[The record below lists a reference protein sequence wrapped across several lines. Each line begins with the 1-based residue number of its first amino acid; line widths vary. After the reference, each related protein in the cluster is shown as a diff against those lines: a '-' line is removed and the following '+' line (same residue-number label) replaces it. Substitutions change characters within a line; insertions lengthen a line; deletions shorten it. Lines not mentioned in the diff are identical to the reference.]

1 MRRKASPKRI
11 RAKQKRLSPHDR
23 RKEFVAKATEFFSE
37 EGFGG
42 GTRDLARRLGVTQP
56 LLYRYF
62 PSKDDLIKEVYRT
75 VYLEPF
81 DPGWEKLLTDR
92 SRPIR
97 DRLLEFYG
105 AYTDVIFT
113 RKWLRIYLYAGL
125 KGLDINRWYVG
136 VVRDKILSRIIREC
150 RHEAGLPVQSKPTA
164 SELEMAWVFH
174 SGIFYYGVRK
184 YIYESPVLEDKEQ
197 MIGDTLD
204 VFLAGFERVF
214 TVPALPRRAP
224 IKAVGYRVQIIS
236 MPPPLSTD
244 RWIASPCAASGSDYD
259 FDISVRYQS
268 PISLAVIRAT
278 LSWPMT

>member
-1 MRRKASPKRI
+1 MRRKASPKRV

-81 DPGWEKLLTDR
+81 DPGWEKLLSDR

-224 IKAVGYRVQIIS
+224 IKAVG
-236 MPPPLSTD
+236 
-244 RWIASPCAASGSDYD
+244 
-259 FDISVRYQS
+259 
-268 PISLAVIRAT
+268 
-278 LSWPMT
+278 

>member
-1 MRRKASPKRI
+1 MSKQPPPKRV
-11 RAKQKRLSPHDR
+11 RAKQRRLSPDDR

-75 VYLEPF
+75 VYLEPL
-81 DPGWEKLLTDR
+81 DTGWEKLLTDR
-92 SRPIR
+92 TRPVR
-97 DRLLEFYG
+97 DRLQEYYR
-105 AYTDVIFT
+105 AYTNVIFT
-113 RKWLRIYLYAGL
+113 RKWLRIYLYSGL

-136 VVRDKILSRIIREC
+136 VVRDKILTRIIREC
-150 RHEAGLPVQSKPTA
+150 RHEAGQPAQGRPTA

-197 MIGDTLD
+197 LISDALD
-204 VFLAGFERVF
+204 VFLAGFRQVF
-214 TVPALPRRAP
+214 AAPAAPRRVPA
-224 IKAVGYRVQIIS
+224 KAVG
-236 MPPPLSTD
+236 
-244 RWIASPCAASGSDYD
+244 
-259 FDISVRYQS
+259 
-268 PISLAVIRAT
+268 
-278 LSWPMT
+278 